1 MQTVKTIK
9 EYQLLLNKVRD
20 TKIPIKVKI
29 EMSDEELD
37 KKDELDMQGLDVIVG
52 VEYDEIISVS

>member
-20 TKIPIKVKI
+20 TKISVKVKI
-29 EMSDEELD
+29 EMSDEELE
-37 KKDELDMQGLDVIVG
+37 KKDELDMQGLDIIVG
-52 VEYDEIISVS
+52 VEYDEIKPI